1 MKAQSLISLS
11 PWERVGVRALRR
23 RRLLQ
28 VAAAGSAAA
37 VLAAACGGRGGT
49 STQSP
54 SAKTVGKPKP
64 GGQLNVRQLTDPFDF
79 DPTGKPTNNRAP
91 MAYAYDSLLSFKSG
105 PDVAFYDVKIQP
117 GIAERYEAP
126 DGTTFT
132 FHLRRNVKFANLPP
146 VNGRPVTSADVKW
159 SMEYVARLGAIK
171 DDKKLFPGLYSDSF
185 QGLTSIQTPDD
196 YTVVF
201 KFSEPLAPFVNY
213 SAAEWNP
220 VLAHEIYEQEGNFS
234 NRLVGTGPFQI
245 DEASSRNG
253 EHSVYKRNPTYFL
266 DGRPYLDQI
275 NEIDLKDDATALAA
289 FQTKQLDLIPSR
301 TVAGVGGIDV
311 VKRTV
316 PDAVVFEDMEKSKLL
331 VMGTEKP
338 PLNDARIR
346 KALSLSIDHEEYVKA
361 MTGGKGE
368 WALASAVPGLFSQQE
383 IKQILKYDPE
393 GAKRLVAEAG
403 YPNGVELELIY
414 PPQKYGQQHV
424 TQVQLLQ
431 SQAKKGNI
439 NIKLQPVEDSVE
451 SKRQKQGDFQ
461 LDLLPNTI
469 KAGDPDGIL
478 YAIYFSTS
486 GSNYG
491 RVKDPKLDKMLLD
504 QRREMDPAKRKE
516 LIREIVRYVNDVP
529 WGLGLYD
536 GPEAWPVRPYVKG
549 FAPNFAQLNDHHA
562 ETWLDR

>member
-1 MKAQSLISLS
+1 V
-11 PWERVGVRALRR
+11 PVRPTR
-23 RRLLQ
+23 RRLLIYGT
-28 VAAAGSAAA
+28 AGSAS
-37 VLAAACGGRGGT
+37 LALAACGSRGA
-49 STQSP
+49 SRQSSSP
-54 SAKTVGKPKP
+54 AKTAGKARP

-91 MAYAYDSLLSFKSG
+91 MAYAYDSLLSFQSG
-105 PDVAFYDVKIQP
+105 PNVAFYDVKIQP
-117 GIAERYEAP
+117 GLAERYEAP
-126 DGTTFT
+126 DGVTFT
-132 FHLRRNVKFANLPP
+132 FHLRKNVRFANLPP
-146 VNGRPVTSADVKW
+146 VNGRPVTSADLKW
-159 SMEYVARLGAIK
+159 SMEYVARQGTIK

-196 YTVVF
+196 YTIVF
-201 KFSEPLAPFVNY
+201 KFSEPFAPFLNY

-220 VLAHEIYEQEGNFS
+220 VLAHEIYDQEGNFS
-234 NRLVGTGPFQI
+234 NRLVGTGPFQV

-253 EHSVYKRNPTYFL
+253 ERTVYKRNPSYFL
-266 DGRPYLDQI
+266 EGRPYLDQI
-275 NEIDLKDDATALAA
+275 NELDLKDDATALAA
-289 FQTKQLDLIPSR
+289 FQTKQLDLIPAR
-301 TVAGVGGIDV
+301 TVAGVGGIDS
-311 VKRTV
+311 VKRLV

-331 VMGTEKP
+331 LMGTEKP

-346 KALSLSIDHEEYVKA
+346 KALSLSIDHDEYVKA

-393 GAKRLVAEAG
+393 QARRLVAEAG

-439 NIKLQPVEDSVE
+439 NIKLLPVEDSVE
-451 SKRQKQGDFQ
+451 SRRQKQGDFQ

-478 YAIYFSTS
+478 YAIYYSSS

-491 RVKDPKLDKMLLD
+491 RVKDPKLDKLLLD
-504 QRREMDPAKRKE
+504 QRKEMDSAKRKE
-516 LIREIVRYVNDVP
+516 LIREIVRYVNEVP

-536 GPEAWPVRPYVKG
+536 GPEGWPMRPYVKD
-549 FAPNFAQLNDHHA
+549 FAPNFAQLNDHHTQ
-562 ETWLDR
+562 TWLDR